1 VNYYMIS
8 EPLAKSSYARQQY
21 TNALKTPVNHNK
33 GILIEINES
42 QLHLV
47 SDYAAENNLRPV
59 LLINSISNQWTY
71 SLLTQ
76 LQAMNIHGI
85 LIAPRREYP
94 FTVFSN
100 VAFDFYHVFIKL
112 LQYMRL
118 ANRKNV
124 ALFGISASFL
134 DDITKFV
141 AFTYSQPKD
150 TVDNSRVFWNRGNL
164 DECCEDLYANIRDFD
179 AVICS
184 NEVAAVKLINF
195 LSERNVSI
203 PDDIYLATVGKLPY
217 NQPMFQNIT
226 TVDIN
231 FEKIGALAIKMYSM
245 LVKNPEISYLNMAVG
260 GKIIP
265 NESTNHFNVQNCQN
279 DTSFIKSYNESLT
292 LEDIWTYSDIDVNK
306 MHLVEQLVGHC
317 DSLDINILYGLTQNK
332 RLTDLENELFTT
344 MNTIKY
350 RIKKMCAITGTSS
363 RDELKELATYFLS

>member
-1 VNYYMIS
+1 MNYYMIS

-21 TNALKTPVNHNK
+21 TNALKAPVNHNK
-33 GILIEINES
+33 GLLIEIDGN
-42 QLHLV
+42 QLHIV
-47 SDYAAENNLRPV
+47 NDYASKNKLRPV

-112 LQYMRL
+112 TQYMHL

-134 DDITKFV
+134 DDITKFT
-141 AFTYSQPKD
+141 AFTYSQQKD
-150 TVDNSRVFWNRGNL
+150 PAGNCRVFWNRGNL
-164 DECCEDLYANIRDFD
+164 DECCEDLYANIGDFD

-184 NEVAAVKLINF
+184 NEVVAVKLINF
-195 LSERNVSI
+195 LNERKVNI
-203 PDDIYLATVGKLPY
+203 PEDIYVATVGKLPY

-226 TVDIN
+226 TADIN
-231 FEKIGALAIKMYSM
+231 FEKIGTLAIKMYSM
-245 LVKNPEISYLNMAVG
+245 LAKNPEISYLNMAVG
-260 GKIIP
+260 SKIIP
-265 NESTNHFNVQNCQN
+265 NQSTDYFNVQPPPN

-292 LEDIWTYSDIDVNK
+292 SEDVWTYSDIDVNK
-306 MHLVEQLVGHC
+306 LHLVEQLVGHC

-350 RIKKMCAITGTSS
+350 RIKKMCAITGTTT
-363 RDELKELATYFLS
+363 RDELKELAAFFLS